1 MTRATKGETLEIE
14 FRLANGDAAALPGL
28 AAELVRLK
36 VDLIVAYAGDAETS
50 TVVAGGIRCR
60 ATLPQAA
67 HAVRTATSCSKGDET
82 KPVRVELSSELMLSR
97 CGDVL

>member
-1 MTRATKGETLEIE
+1 MLPAYGRDGHNTIESSGAQSSGAAIGRISEETAVSPEG
-14 FRLANGDAAALPGL
+14 RT
-28 AAELVRLK
+28 
-36 VDLIVAYAGDAETS
+36 AGDAETS